1 MGEDQVTYAP
11 ALPSSAWTLTGNQ
24 FLSKWRF
31 VPASPSVRRLFEP
44 SEAVGTAQ
52 PVLDS
57 QPTDPWLGSAARR
70 MEEIANL
77 SQGWDDAAA
86 PSIAPA
92 LLKAVT
98 TFVSSD
104 LIVNLPNRP
113 AIVPTFSGGLLL
125 EWHTEVVDLIIE
137 SAPDGEA
144 SFYFCDNETG
154 DETEALL
161 GDRSDVLTAAFVKL
175 GLRS

>member
-1 MGEDQVTYAP
+1 
-11 ALPSSAWTLTGNQ
+11 
-24 FLSKWRF
+24 
-31 VPASPSVRRLFEP
+31 
-44 SEAVGTAQ
+44 
-52 PVLDS
+52 
-57 QPTDPWLGSAARR
+57 
-70 MEEIANL
+70 MEEIENL
-77 SQGWDDAAA
+77 AQGWDDLAA
-86 PSIAPA
+86 PSIAPG

-104 LIVNLPNRP
+104 LIVNLPNKP
-113 AIVPTFSGGLLL
+113 AIVPTFTGGLLL

-137 SAPDGEA
+137 SSPDGEA

-161 GDRSDVLTAAFVKL
+161 GDRSDALTTAFVKL